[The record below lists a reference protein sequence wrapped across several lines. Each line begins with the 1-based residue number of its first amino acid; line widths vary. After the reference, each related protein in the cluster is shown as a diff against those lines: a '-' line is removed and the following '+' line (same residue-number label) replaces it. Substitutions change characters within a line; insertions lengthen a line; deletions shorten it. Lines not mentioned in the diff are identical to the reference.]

1 MGLSHDKGSKKTKDI
16 ENKNTEALDKKA
28 LIKESVKTKELISIN
43 SIKSEF
49 IIKKIFSNLQEKSEL
64 EIIIYSKKYQNI
76 LGINLDNF
84 IELSGKYIKGERNGR
99 GREYVLYK
107 KYTISSLDNNNDK
120 YEYTDKLIFSGE
132 YKDGKRNG
140 EGIEYYDSG
149 RKKYVGFYKNGK
161 RNGKGKKYYDKDPYT
176 YEELCEKYLK
186 GSNLSIEDQSGK
198 MLTSSN
204 RTNDNK
210 NDDNKDDDNDLDKLL
225 ASLNKNNYN
234 ENKSEVKSYDDLD
247 ELLASINK
255 NKYNNNDDKENEKKE
270 EKEEKYDDD
279 PEEPNLKFKGEYLNG
294 YIIEGQKYYDN
305 GKLKFELLK
314 SGIGK
319 YYYHYEDQLS
329 FEGEF
334 KYGKKNGKGK
344 EYSYNGILVFEGEY
358 LNGQRHGKGKE
369 YYQYKRAPGLCGSY
383 FCNGD
388 EEGKL
393 IFEGEYKNGKIW
405 NGKGY
410 GKDFE
415 GEYKNG
421 ERWNGYGREYVRHL
435 MGCTQFEYK
444 LYWSGKYVN
453 GIKIGYPEN

>member
-1 MGLSHDKGSKKTKDI
+1 
-16 ENKNTEALDKKA
+16 
-28 LIKESVKTKELISIN
+28 
-43 SIKSEF
+43 
-49 IIKKIFSNLQEKSEL
+49 
-64 EIIIYSKKYQNI
+64 
-76 LGINLDNF
+76 
-84 IELSGKYIKGERNGR
+84 
-99 GREYVLYK
+99 
-107 KYTISSLDNNNDK
+107 
-120 YEYTDKLIFSGE
+120 
-132 YKDGKRNG
+132 
-140 EGIEYYDSG
+140 
-149 RKKYVGFYKNGK
+149 
-161 RNGKGKKYYDKDPYT
+161 
-176 YEELCEKYLK
+176 
-186 GSNLSIEDQSGK
+186 
-198 MLTSSN
+198 MLASSN

-225 ASLNKNNYN
+225 AFLNENNYN

-247 ELLASINK
+247 KLLASINK
-255 NKYNNNDDKENEKKE
+255 NKYNNNDDKENEEKE

-294 YIIEGQKYYDN
+294 YIIEGHKYYDN

-314 SGIGK
+314 NGIGK
-319 YYYHYEDQLS
+319 SYYCYEDQLR

-369 YYQYKRAPGLCGSY
+369 YYQYKREPGLCGSY

-421 ERWNGYGREYVRHL
+421 ERWNGYGREYERHL

>member
-1 MGLSHDKGSKKTKDI
+1 MGLSHDKRSKKAKDI

-176 YEELCEKYLK
+176 YEEICEKYLK

-314 SGIGK
+314 NGIGK
-319 YYYHYEDQLS
+319 SYYCYEDQLR